1 MDMKIKLSLE
11 FTVSESGLED
21 GLDEYDELTVVGLVA
36 EILDKSIACDDIVAK
51 VVEGPNSLEEYDEM
65 QKAAAG

>member
-21 GLDEYDELTVVGLVA
+21 GLDEYDELTVAGLVA

>member
-11 FTVSESGLED
+11 FTVSEGGLED
-21 GLDEYDELTVVGLVA
+21 ALDEYDERTVAGLIA

-51 VVEGPNSLEEYDEM
+51 VIEGPNSLEEYDEM